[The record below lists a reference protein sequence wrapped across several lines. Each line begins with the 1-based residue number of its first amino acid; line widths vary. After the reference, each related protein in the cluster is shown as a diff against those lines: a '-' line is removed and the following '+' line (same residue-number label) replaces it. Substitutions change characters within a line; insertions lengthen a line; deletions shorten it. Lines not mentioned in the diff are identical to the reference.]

1 MRTRPTERP
10 GGAKIESRRRKSG
23 GSSEILYGRNAVRE
37 SLLANRRRHQRL
49 LVGDGLEQHA
59 RIQEITQIAVDRG
72 IEVKRTPRHDLDTLV
87 SGNHQGVALVTS
99 TYPYAE
105 VLNLAELAANH
116 RALLALDGL
125 ADPQNVGTLLRT
137 AEITGIA
144 GVIIPTDRAA
154 SITPAVVNAS
164 AGAVEHLN
172 ILQEVNLSRW
182 LMRAKEAGFWVVG
195 LAGDDEASSLFEVS
209 MQPPV
214 VIVTGSE
221 GAGIR
226 RLVRETCDI
235 VAAIPMAGQIAS
247 LNAAVAGSIALYEVF
262 RDRDSDSD
270 AVVVT

>member
-1 MRTRPTERP
+1 MTSTRW
-10 GGAKIESRRRKSG
+10 S
-23 GSSEILYGRNAVRE
+23 
-37 SLLANRRRHQRL
+37 
-49 LVGDGLEQHA
+49 
-59 RIQEITQIAVDRG
+59 
-72 IEVKRTPRHDLDTLV
+72 
-87 SGNHQGVALVTS
+87 SGNHRSVALVTS
-99 TYPYAE
+99 AYPYAE